1 MAASGESV
9 ICEVLGPSMDRKYNR
24 ILCQMSNMNIVL
36 LDLLVQ
42 MTGFSFCGFDLGS
55 KWVGSKLGWSS
66 HRIGFG
72 SVTGHLGKILGV
84 PKKD

>member
-1 MAASGESV
+1 
-9 ICEVLGPSMDRKYNR
+9 
-24 ILCQMSNMNIVL
+24 
-36 LDLLVQ
+36 

-72 SVTGHLGKILGV
+72 SVTGHLGKIIGV
-84 PKKD
+84 PKKIKFLENCTYVTKYANIILIWYYKIFILYQLIINFVDLKKRL

>member
-1 MAASGESV
+1 MKFMGLVRTET
-9 ICEVLGPSMDRKYNR
+9 ITGY
-24 ILCQMSNMNIVL
+24 LCQMTYMNIVL
-36 LDLLVQ
+36 LDLPVQ
-42 MTGFSFCGFDLGS
+42 MPGFSFCGFDLGG

-72 SVTGHLGKILGV
+72 SVTGHLGKIIGV